1 MRRKKRTGILT
12 FLVFLIFVFSMVVWA
27 SDGIEEERMDTED
40 TETERVIQES
50 ESRESQIQEESECIA
65 SEAFT
70 ENDVET
76 ETGIEDSY
84 VYDGEVFSE
93 VNEYSARAVTKGK
106 IDYTY
111 WAIHQGAGFGN
122 ILEDGRDL
130 DHIGCIMLKVGNTW
144 KTAYCVH
151 HNADLKG
158 GHEYADT
165 ASYLTD
171 SNKKRLTGLAL
182 YYGFRFSGWNPD
194 KKTVPGDSD
203 KGKYTATQVMIWM
216 IERGWYTYDANTY
229 AFQLNTKAINA
240 AKKICDKSDQSP
252 AGSSYDYFK
261 TIYSKMQ
268 TFGTVPSFT
277 YRSENSAQVRN
288 MGYDFQT
295 NQYVLKLTDTNNV
308 LSMYDVSEVPN
319 GVTAQKTG
327 NTLNLYSSVPIT
339 SAGVIKLS
347 KKAFKAENA
356 VTVWSDQT
364 ISGYQQ
370 IGTYKEPET
379 ADLNTYLKITAQSVT
394 MTAEK
399 VWNDSD
405 NIYGKRPSE
414 LMVDLYRGQS
424 KGDKAVL
431 VKTIIL
437 NAENEW
443 QFTVSDL
450 PQKDS
455 AGGHIYYMFTE
466 REAAGYTAETA
477 ESAAGTRHW
486 KFTFT
491 NTLNIGHLQLLKKSS
506 DEALTGGNPCYTLL
520 NAEYGVYT
528 DRNCTNSVG
537 DLITDESGWSNTLT
551 SLAAGTYYVKER
563 KKPSGYR
570 TDETVHEVMINKG
583 ETTVI
588 TLTDEPITSW
598 GQFRI
603 EKSASDGAA
612 VSDTIPLTGAEFTI
626 DYYGEAGVTKE
637 NISDKV
643 PLKTWVVAVKKTFDG
658 QNTLYKAELEDTY
671 LIAEKSDELFRDRM
685 GRVVLPL
692 GTIAIRETKAAEGY
706 LLHGYV
712 DDADGRRLNNYPGES
727 VIINLADDGE
737 SASFWGE
744 DGLKY
749 SNPVLRVT
757 NELHKCSIQI
767 MKSSADAKP
776 LENVIFG
783 LYDERRQKI
792 MESQTSQDGRIIF
805 SGLLPGK
812 YWLKEEKTGNGQ
824 QLLKEPM
831 EIVLPMVLTEQ
842 DVEKL
847 KIDKSQLVYD
857 ENQQVFKMYDRIFEI
872 SNSGNLVLPM
882 TGGDGLGLS
891 DILFLAAALLLMI
904 GVCLF
909 VYRKGKTTAQ

>member
-27 SDGIEEERMDTED
+27 SDGIEGERMDTED
-40 TETERVIQES
+40 TETERVIRES
-50 ESRESQIQEESECIA
+50 EGRESQIQEESEGIA
-65 SEAFT
+65 GETFT

-130 DHIGCIMLKVGNTW
+130 DHVGCIMLKVGNTW

-252 AGSSYDYFK
+252 VGSSYDYFK

-268 TFGTVPSFT
+268 TFGTVPSFA

-347 KKAFKAENA
+347 KKSFKAENA

-379 ADLNTYLKITAQSVT
+379 TDMNTYLKITAQSVT

-431 VKTIIL
+431 VKTVIL

-466 REAAGYTAETA
+466 RETAGYTAETT
-477 ESAAGTRHW
+477 ESTAGTRHW

-491 NTLNIGHLQLLKKSS
+491 NTLNSGHLQLLKKSS

-537 DLITDESGWSNTLT
+537 DLITGESGWSNTLT

-570 TDETVHEVMINKG
+570 TDNAVHEVMINEG

-588 TLTDEPITSW
+588 TLTDEPIISW

-603 EKSASDGAA
+603 EKSALDGAS

-626 DYYGEAGVTKE
+626 DYYRETGVTKE

-658 QNTLYKAELEDTY
+658 QNTSYKAELEDTY

-685 GRVVLPL
+685 GKAVLPL

-706 LLHGYV
+706 LLQGYV

-737 SASFWGE
+737 SASFLGE

-749 SNPVLRVT
+749 SNPVFRVT

-767 MKSSADAKP
+767 MKSSADEKP

-783 LYDERRQKI
+783 LYDESRQKI
-792 MESQTSQDGRIIF
+792 LESQTSQDGRIIF
-805 SGLLPGK
+805 SELLPGK

-842 DVEKL
+842 DVDKL

-857 ENQQVFKMYDRIFEI
+857 ENQQVFKLYDRIFEI
-872 SNSGNLVLPM
+872 SNAGNLVLPM
-882 TGGDGLGLS
+882 TGGDGLVLF
-891 DILFLAAALLLMI
+891 DILLLAAALLLLI

-909 VYRKGKTTAQ
+909 VYRKGKTTAR

>member
-27 SDGIEEERMDTED
+27 SDGIEGERMDTED
-40 TETERVIQES
+40 TETERVIRES
-50 ESRESQIQEESECIA
+50 EGRESQIQEESEGIA
-65 SEAFT
+65 GETFT
-70 ENDVET
+70 ETDVET

-130 DHIGCIMLKVGNTW
+130 DHVGCIMLKVGNTW

-252 AGSSYDYFK
+252 VGSSYDYFK

-347 KKAFKAENA
+347 KKSFKAEKA

-379 ADLNTYLKITAQSVT
+379 VDLNTYLKITAQSVT

-431 VKTIIL
+431 VKTVIL

-466 REAAGYTAETA
+466 REAAGYTAETT
-477 ESAAGTRHW
+477 ESTAGTRHW

-491 NTLNIGHLQLLKKSS
+491 NTLNSGHLQLLKKSS

-537 DLITDESGWSNTLT
+537 NLITGESGWSNTLT

-570 TDETVHEVMINKG
+570 TDDAVHEVMINEG

-588 TLTDEPITSW
+588 TLTDEPIISW

-603 EKSASDGAA
+603 EKSALDGAS

-626 DYYGEAGVTKE
+626 DYYRETGVTKE

-658 QNTLYKAELEDTY
+658 QNTSYKAELEDTY

-685 GRVVLPL
+685 GKAVLPL

-706 LLHGYV
+706 LLQGYV

-737 SASFWGE
+737 SASFLGE

-749 SNPVLRVT
+749 SNPVFRVT

-767 MKSSADAKP
+767 MKSSADGKP

-783 LYDERRQKI
+783 LYDESRQKI
-792 MESQTSQDGRIIF
+792 LESQTSQDGRIIF

-857 ENQQVFKMYDRIFEI
+857 ENQQVFKLYDRIFEI
-872 SNSGNLVLPM
+872 SNAGNLVLPM
-882 TGGDGLGLS
+882 TGGDGLVLF
-891 DILFLAAALLLMI
+891 DILLLAAALLLI

-909 VYRKGKTTAQ
+909 VYRKGKTTAR

>member
-27 SDGIEEERMDTED
+27 SDGIEGERMDTED
-40 TETERVIQES
+40 TETERVVQES
-50 ESRESQIQEESECIA
+50 ESRESQIQEESESIA
-65 SEAFT
+65 GEAFM

-130 DHIGCIMLKVGNTW
+130 DHVGCIMLKVGNTW

-414 LMVDLYRGQS
+414 LVVDLYRGQS
-424 KGDKAVL
+424 KGDKAAL
-431 VKTIIL
+431 VKTVIL
-437 NAENEW
+437 NAENAW

-466 REAAGYTAETA
+466 RETAGYTAETA

-603 EKSASDGAA
+603 EKSASDGAS
-612 VSDTIPLTGAEFTI
+612 VSDIIPLTGAEFTI
-626 DYYGEAGVTKE
+626 DYYGETGVTKE

-685 GRVVLPL
+685 GKVVLPL

-706 LLHGYV
+706 LLQGYV

-909 VYRKGKTTAQ
+909 VYRKGKKIAR

>member
-27 SDGIEEERMDTED
+27 SDGIEGERMDTED

-50 ESRESQIQEESECIA
+50 ESRESQVQEEAESIA
-65 SEAFT
+65 GEAFM
-70 ENDVET
+70 ESDVET

-130 DHIGCIMLKVGNTW
+130 DHVGCIMLKVGNTW

-414 LMVDLYRGQS
+414 LVVDLYRGQS
-424 KGDKAVL
+424 KGDKAAL
-431 VKTIIL
+431 VKTVIL

-466 REAAGYTAETA
+466 REAAGYTAETT
-477 ESAAGTRHW
+477 ESTAGTRHW

-491 NTLNIGHLQLLKKSS
+491 NTLNSGHLQLLKKSS

-537 DLITDESGWSNTLT
+537 DLITGESGWSNTLT

-563 KKPSGYR
+563 KKPFGYR
-570 TDETVHEVMINKG
+570 IDDAVHEVMINEG

-612 VSDTIPLTGAEFTI
+612 VSDIIPLTGAEFTI
-626 DYYGEAGVTKE
+626 DYYGETGVTKE

-685 GRVVLPL
+685 GKVVLPL

>member
-27 SDGIEEERMDTED
+27 SDGIEGERMDTED
-40 TETERVIQES
+40 TETERVVQES
-50 ESRESQIQEESECIA
+50 ESRESQIQEESESIA
-65 SEAFT
+65 GEAFM

-130 DHIGCIMLKVGNTW
+130 DHVGCIMLKVGNTW

-414 LMVDLYRGQS
+414 LVVDLYRGQS
-424 KGDKAVL
+424 KGDKAAL
-431 VKTIIL
+431 VKTVIL
-437 NAENEW
+437 NAENAW

-466 REAAGYTAETA
+466 RETAGYTAETA
-477 ESAAGTRHW
+477 ESAAGTR
-486 KFTFT
+486 
-491 NTLNIGHLQLLKKSS
+491 S
-506 DEALTGGNPCYTLL
+506 
-520 NAEYGVYT
+520 
-528 DRNCTNSVG
+528 RSVSRG
-537 DLITDESGWSNTLT
+537 
-551 SLAAGTYYVKER
+551 
-563 KKPSGYR
+563 
-570 TDETVHEVMINKG
+570 
-583 ETTVI
+583 
-588 TLTDEPITSW
+588 
-598 GQFRI
+598 
-603 EKSASDGAA
+603 SA
-612 VSDTIPLTGAEFTI
+612 
-626 DYYGEAGVTKE
+626 
-637 NISDKV
+637 
-643 PLKTWVVAVKKTFDG
+643 
-658 QNTLYKAELEDTY
+658 
-671 LIAEKSDELFRDRM
+671 
-685 GRVVLPL
+685 
-692 GTIAIRETKAAEGY
+692 
-706 LLHGYV
+706 
-712 DDADGRRLNNYPGES
+712 
-727 VIINLADDGE
+727 
-737 SASFWGE
+737 
-744 DGLKY
+744 
-749 SNPVLRVT
+749 
-757 NELHKCSIQI
+757 
-767 MKSSADAKP
+767 
-776 LENVIFG
+776 
-783 LYDERRQKI
+783 
-792 MESQTSQDGRIIF
+792 
-805 SGLLPGK
+805 
-812 YWLKEEKTGNGQ
+812 
-824 QLLKEPM
+824 
-831 EIVLPMVLTEQ
+831 
-842 DVEKL
+842 
-847 KIDKSQLVYD
+847 
-857 ENQQVFKMYDRIFEI
+857 
-872 SNSGNLVLPM
+872 
-882 TGGDGLGLS
+882 
-891 DILFLAAALLLMI
+891 
-904 GVCLF
+904 
-909 VYRKGKTTAQ
+909 

>member
-27 SDGIEEERMDTED
+27 SDGIEGERMDTED
-40 TETERVIQES
+40 TETERVVQES
-50 ESRESQIQEESECIA
+50 ESRESQIQEESESIA
-65 SEAFT
+65 GEAFM

-130 DHIGCIMLKVGNTW
+130 DHVGCIMLKVGNTW

-277 YRSENSAQVRN
+277 YRSENSALVRN

-414 LMVDLYRGQS
+414 LVVDLYRGQS
-424 KGDKAVL
+424 KGDKAAL
-431 VKTIIL
+431 VKTVIL
-437 NAENEW
+437 NAENAW

-466 REAAGYTAETA
+466 RETAGYTAETA

-603 EKSASDGAA
+603 EKSASDGAS
-612 VSDTIPLTGAEFTI
+612 VSDIIPLTGAEFTI
-626 DYYGEAGVTKE
+626 DYYRETGVTKE

>member
-27 SDGIEEERMDTED
+27 SDGIEGERMDTED

-50 ESRESQIQEESECIA
+50 ESRESQIQEESESIA
-65 SEAFT
+65 GEAFM

-130 DHIGCIMLKVGNTW
+130 DHVGCIMLKVGNTW

-414 LMVDLYRGQS
+414 LVVDLYRGQS
-424 KGDKAVL
+424 KGDKAAL
-431 VKTIIL
+431 VKTVIL
-437 NAENEW
+437 NAENAW

-466 REAAGYTAETA
+466 RETAGYTAETA

-603 EKSASDGAA
+603 EKSASDGAS
-612 VSDTIPLTGAEFTI
+612 VSDIIPLTGAEFTI
-626 DYYGEAGVTKE
+626 DYYGETGVTKE

-685 GRVVLPL
+685 GKVVLPL

-706 LLHGYV
+706 LLQGYV

-909 VYRKGKTTAQ
+909 VYRKGKKIAR

>member
-27 SDGIEEERMDTED
+27 SDGIEGERMDTED

-50 ESRESQIQEESECIA
+50 ESRESQIQEESEGIA
-65 SEAFT
+65 GEAFT

-84 VYDGEVFSE
+84 VYDGEIFSE

-130 DHIGCIMLKVGNTW
+130 DHVGCIMLKVGNTW

-252 AGSSYDYFK
+252 VGSSYDYFK

-347 KKAFKAENA
+347 KKSFKAETA

-370 IGTYKEPET
+370 IGTYKEPKT
-379 ADLNTYLKITAQSVT
+379 TDFNTYLKITAQSVT

-424 KGDKAVL
+424 KGDKAAL
-431 VKTIIL
+431 VKTVIL

-466 REAAGYTAETA
+466 REAAGYTTETT
-477 ESAAGTRHW
+477 ESTAGTRHW

-491 NTLNIGHLQLLKKSS
+491 NTLNSGHLQLLKKSS

-537 DLITDESGWSNTLT
+537 DLITGESGWSNTLT
-551 SLAAGTYYVKER
+551 SLATGTYYVKER

-570 TDETVHEVMINKG
+570 TDDAVHEVMINEG

-603 EKSASDGAA
+603 EKSASDGAS

-626 DYYGEAGVTKE
+626 DYYGETGVTKE

-685 GRVVLPL
+685 GKAVLPL

-706 LLHGYV
+706 LLQGYV

-737 SASFWGE
+737 SASFLGE

-749 SNPVLRVT
+749 SNPVFRVT

-767 MKSSADAKP
+767 MKSTADEKP

-783 LYDERRQKI
+783 LYDESRQKTL
-792 MESQTSQDGRIIF
+792 ESQTNQDGRIIF

-812 YWLKEEKTGNGQ
+812 YWLKEEKTGNGN

-842 DVEKL
+842 EVEKL

-857 ENQQVFKMYDRIFEI
+857 ENQQVFKLYDRIFEI
-872 SNSGNLVLPM
+872 SNAGNLVLPM
-882 TGGDGLGLS
+882 TGGDGLVLP
-891 DILFLAAALLLMI
+891 DILFLAAALLLII
-904 GVCLF
+904 GVCSF
-909 VYRKGKTTAQ
+909 VYRKGKITAR

>member
-27 SDGIEEERMDTED
+27 SDGIEGERMDTED
-40 TETERVIQES
+40 TETERVIRES
-50 ESRESQIQEESECIA
+50 EDRESQIQEESEGIA
-65 SEAFT
+65 GETFT

-130 DHIGCIMLKVGNTW
+130 DHVGCIMLKVGNTW

-252 AGSSYDYFK
+252 VGSSYDYFK

-268 TFGTVPSFT
+268 TFGTVPSFA

-347 KKAFKAENA
+347 KKSFKAENA

-431 VKTIIL
+431 VKTVIL

-466 REAAGYTAETA
+466 RETAGYTAETT
-477 ESAAGTRHW
+477 ESTAGTRHW

-491 NTLNIGHLQLLKKSS
+491 NTLNSGHLQLLKKSS

-537 DLITDESGWSNTLT
+537 DLITGESGWSNTLT

-570 TDETVHEVMINKG
+570 TDDAVHEVMINEG

-588 TLTDEPITSW
+588 TLTDEPIISW

-603 EKSASDGAA
+603 EKSALDGAS

-626 DYYGEAGVTKE
+626 DYYRETGVTKE

-658 QNTLYKAELEDTY
+658 QNTSYKAELEDTY

-685 GRVVLPL
+685 GKAVLPL

-706 LLHGYV
+706 LLQGYV

-737 SASFWGE
+737 SASFLGE

-749 SNPVLRVT
+749 SNPVFRVT

-767 MKSSADAKP
+767 MKSSADGKP

-783 LYDERRQKI
+783 LYDESRQKI
-792 MESQTSQDGRIIF
+792 LESQTSQDGRIIF

-857 ENQQVFKMYDRIFEI
+857 ENQQVFKLYDRIFEI
-872 SNSGNLVLPM
+872 SNAGNLVLPM
-882 TGGDGLGLS
+882 TGGDGLVLP
-891 DILFLAAALLLMI
+891 DILFLAAALLLI

-909 VYRKGKTTAQ
+909 VYRKGKTTAR

>member
-27 SDGIEEERMDTED
+27 SDGIEGERMDTED
-40 TETERVIQES
+40 TETERVIRES
-50 ESRESQIQEESECIA
+50 EDRESQIQEESEGIA
-65 SEAFT
+65 GETFT
-70 ENDVET
+70 ETDVET

-93 VNEYSARAVTKGK
+93 VNEYRARAVTKGK
-106 IDYTY
+106 IGYTY
-111 WAIHQGAGFGN
+111 WAIHQGAGVGN

-130 DHIGCIMLKVGNTW
+130 DHVGCIMLKVGNTW

-252 AGSSYDYFK
+252 VGSSYDYFK

-347 KKAFKAENA
+347 KKSFKAENA

-379 ADLNTYLKITAQSVT
+379 TDMNTYLKITAQSVT

-431 VKTIIL
+431 VKTVIL

-466 REAAGYTAETA
+466 RETAGYTAETT
-477 ESAAGTRHW
+477 ESTAGTRHW

-491 NTLNIGHLQLLKKSS
+491 NTLNSGHLQLLKKSS

-537 DLITDESGWSNTLT
+537 DLITGESGWSNTLT

-570 TDETVHEVMINKG
+570 TDDDVHEVMINEG

-588 TLTDEPITSW
+588 TLTDEPIISW

-603 EKSASDGAA
+603 EKSALDGAS

-626 DYYGEAGVTKE
+626 DYYRETGVTKE

-658 QNTLYKAELEDTY
+658 QNTSYKAELEDTY

-685 GRVVLPL
+685 GKAVLPL

-706 LLHGYV
+706 LLQGYV

-737 SASFWGE
+737 SASFLGE

-749 SNPVLRVT
+749 SNPVFRVT

-767 MKSSADAKP
+767 MKSSADGKP

-783 LYDERRQKI
+783 LYDESRQKI
-792 MESQTSQDGRIIF
+792 LESQTSQDGRIIF
-805 SGLLPGK
+805 SELLPGK

-857 ENQQVFKMYDRIFEI
+857 ENQQVFKLYDRIFEI
-872 SNSGNLVLPM
+872 SNAGNLVLPM
-882 TGGDGLGLS
+882 TGGDGLVLP
-891 DILFLAAALLLMI
+891 DILFLAAALLLLI

-909 VYRKGKTTAQ
+909 VYRKGKTTAR

>member
-27 SDGIEEERMDTED
+27 SDGIEGERMDTED
-40 TETERVIQES
+40 TETERVIRES
-50 ESRESQIQEESECIA
+50 EGRESQIQEESEGIA
-65 SEAFT
+65 GETFT

-130 DHIGCIMLKVGNTW
+130 DHVGCIMLKVGNTW

-252 AGSSYDYFK
+252 VGSSYDYFK

-268 TFGTVPSFT
+268 TFGTVPSFA

-347 KKAFKAENA
+347 KKSFKAENA

-379 ADLNTYLKITAQSVT
+379 TDMNTYLKITAQSVT

-431 VKTIIL
+431 VKTVIL

-466 REAAGYTAETA
+466 RETAGYTAETT
-477 ESAAGTRHW
+477 ESTAGTRHW

-491 NTLNIGHLQLLKKSS
+491 NTLNSGHLQLLKKSS

-537 DLITDESGWSNTLT
+537 NLITGESGWSNTLT

-570 TDETVHEVMINKG
+570 TDDAVHEVMINEG

-588 TLTDEPITSW
+588 TLTDEPIISW

-603 EKSASDGAA
+603 EKSALDGAS

-626 DYYGEAGVTKE
+626 DYYRETGVTKE

-658 QNTLYKAELEDTY
+658 QNTSYKAELEDTY

-685 GRVVLPL
+685 GKAVLPL

-706 LLHGYV
+706 LLQGYV

-727 VIINLADDGE
+727 VIINLADGGE
-737 SASFWGE
+737 SASFLGE

-749 SNPVLRVT
+749 SNPVFRVT

-767 MKSSADAKP
+767 MKSSADGKP

-783 LYDERRQKI
+783 LYDESRQKI
-792 MESQTSQDGRIIF
+792 LESQTSQDGRIIF

-857 ENQQVFKMYDRIFEI
+857 ENQQVFKLYDRIFEI
-872 SNSGNLVLPM
+872 SNAGNLVLPM
-882 TGGDGLGLS
+882 TGGDGLVLP
-891 DILFLAAALLLMI
+891 DILFLAAALLLI

-909 VYRKGKTTAQ
+909 VYRKGKTTAR

>member
-1 MRRKKRTGILT
+1 MRRKKRTGLLT

-27 SDGIEEERMDTED
+27 SDGIEGERMDTED
-40 TETERVIQES
+40 TETERVIRES
-50 ESRESQIQEESECIA
+50 EDRESQIQEESEGIA
-65 SEAFT
+65 GETFT

-130 DHIGCIMLKVGNTW
+130 DHVGCIMLKVGNTW

-252 AGSSYDYFK
+252 VGSSYDYFK

-347 KKAFKAENA
+347 KKSFKAEKA
-356 VTVWSDQT
+356 VTVWSDQI

-431 VKTIIL
+431 VKTVIL

-466 REAAGYTAETA
+466 REAAGYTAETT
-477 ESAAGTRHW
+477 ESTAGTRHW

-491 NTLNIGHLQLLKKSS
+491 NTLNSGHLQLLKKSS

-537 DLITDESGWSNTLT
+537 DLITGESGWSNTLT

-570 TDETVHEVMINKG
+570 TDDAVHEVMINEG

-588 TLTDEPITSW
+588 TLTDEPIISW

-603 EKSASDGAA
+603 EKSALDGAS

-626 DYYGEAGVTKE
+626 DYYRETGVTKE

-658 QNTLYKAELEDTY
+658 QNTSYKAELEDTY

-685 GRVVLPL
+685 GKAVLPL

-706 LLHGYV
+706 LLQGYV
-712 DDADGRRLNNYPGES
+712 DDVDGRRLNNYPGES

-737 SASFWGE
+737 RASFLGE

-749 SNPVLRVT
+749 SNPVFRVT

-767 MKSSADAKP
+767 MKSSADGKP

-783 LYDERRQKI
+783 LYDESRQKI
-792 MESQTSQDGRIIF
+792 LESQTSQDGRIIF
-805 SGLLPGK
+805 SELLPGK

-857 ENQQVFKMYDRIFEI
+857 ENQQVFKLYDRIFEI
-872 SNSGNLVLPM
+872 SNAGNLVLPM
-882 TGGDGLGLS
+882 TGGDGLVLF
-891 DILFLAAALLLMI
+891 DILLLAAALLLI

-909 VYRKGKTTAQ
+909 VYRKGKTTAR

>member
-27 SDGIEEERMDTED
+27 SDGIEGERMDTED
-40 TETERVIQES
+40 TETERVIRES
-50 ESRESQIQEESECIA
+50 EDRESQIQEESEGIA
-65 SEAFT
+65 GETFT

-130 DHIGCIMLKVGNTW
+130 DHVGCIMLKVGNTW

-151 HNADLKG
+151 HNTDLKG

-252 AGSSYDYFK
+252 VGSSYDYFK

-347 KKAFKAENA
+347 KKSFKAEKA

-364 ISGYQQ
+364 ISGCQQ

-431 VKTIIL
+431 VKTVIL

-466 REAAGYTAETA
+466 REAAGYTAETT
-477 ESAAGTRHW
+477 ESTAGMRHW

-537 DLITDESGWSNTLT
+537 DLITGESGWSNTLT

-570 TDETVHEVMINKG
+570 TDDAVHEVMINEG

-588 TLTDEPITSW
+588 TLTDEPIISW

-603 EKSASDGAA
+603 EKSALDGAS

-626 DYYGEAGVTKE
+626 DYYRETGVTKE

-658 QNTLYKAELEDTY
+658 KNTSYKAELEDTY

-685 GRVVLPL
+685 GKAVLPL

-706 LLHGYV
+706 LLQGYV

-737 SASFWGE
+737 SASFLGE

-749 SNPVLRVT
+749 SNPVFRVT

-767 MKSSADAKP
+767 MKSSADGKP

-783 LYDERRQKI
+783 LYDESRQKI
-792 MESQTSQDGRIIF
+792 LESQTSQDGRIIF
-805 SGLLPGK
+805 SELLPGK

-857 ENQQVFKMYDRIFEI
+857 ENQQVFKLYDRIFEI
-872 SNSGNLVLPM
+872 SNAGNLVLPM
-882 TGGDGLGLS
+882 TGGDGLVLP
-891 DILFLAAALLLMI
+891 DILLLAAALLLLI

-909 VYRKGKTTAQ
+909 VYRKGKTTAR

>member
-12 FLVFLIFVFSMVVWA
+12 FLVFLIFVFSMAVWA
-27 SDGIEEERMDTED
+27 SDGIEGERMDTED

-50 ESRESQIQEESECIA
+50 ESRESQVQEEAESIA
-65 SEAFT
+65 GEAFM
-70 ENDVET
+70 ESDVET

-130 DHIGCIMLKVGNTW
+130 DHVGCIMLKVGNTW

-414 LMVDLYRGQS
+414 LVVDLYRGQS
-424 KGDKAVL
+424 KGDKAAL
-431 VKTIIL
+431 VKTVIL
-437 NAENEW
+437 NAENAW

-466 REAAGYTAETA
+466 RETAGYTAETA

-588 TLTDEPITSW
+588 TLTDEPITSG

-603 EKSASDGAA
+603 EKSASDGASI
-612 VSDTIPLTGAEFTI
+612 SDIIPLTGAEFTI
-626 DYYGEAGVTKE
+626 DYYGETGVTKE

-767 MKSSADAKP
+767 MKSSAEAKP

-824 QLLKEPM
+824 QLLKESM

>member
-27 SDGIEEERMDTED
+27 SDGIEGERMDTED
-40 TETERVIQES
+40 TETERVIRES
-50 ESRESQIQEESECIA
+50 EDRESQIQEESEGIA
-65 SEAFT
+65 GETFT

-130 DHIGCIMLKVGNTW
+130 DHVGCIMLKVGNTW

-165 ASYLTD
+165 TSYLTD

-252 AGSSYDYFK
+252 VGSSYDYFK

-347 KKAFKAENA
+347 KKSFKAEKA

-431 VKTIIL
+431 VKTVIL

-466 REAAGYTAETA
+466 REAAGYTAETT
-477 ESAAGTRHW
+477 ESTAGTRHW

-491 NTLNIGHLQLLKKSS
+491 NTLNSGHLQLLKKSS

-537 DLITDESGWSNTLT
+537 NLITGESGWSNTLT

-570 TDETVHEVMINKG
+570 TDDAVHEVMINEG

-588 TLTDEPITSW
+588 TLTDEPIISW

-603 EKSASDGAA
+603 EKSALDGAS

-626 DYYGEAGVTKE
+626 DYYRETGVTKE

-658 QNTLYKAELEDTY
+658 QNTSYKAELEDTY

-685 GRVVLPL
+685 GKAVLPL

-706 LLHGYV
+706 LLQGYV

-727 VIINLADDGE
+727 VIINLADGGE
-737 SASFWGE
+737 SASFLGE

-749 SNPVLRVT
+749 SNPVFRVT

-767 MKSSADAKP
+767 MKSSADGKP

-783 LYDERRQKI
+783 LYDESRQKI
-792 MESQTSQDGRIIF
+792 LESQTSQDGRIIF

-857 ENQQVFKMYDRIFEI
+857 ENQQVFKLYDRIFEI
-872 SNSGNLVLPM
+872 SNAGNLVLPM
-882 TGGDGLGLS
+882 TGGDGLVLP
-891 DILFLAAALLLMI
+891 DILFLAAALLLI

-909 VYRKGKTTAQ
+909 VYRKGKTTAR

>member
-12 FLVFLIFVFSMVVWA
+12 FLVFLIFVFSMAVWA
-27 SDGIEEERMDTED
+27 SDGIEGERMDTED

-50 ESRESQIQEESECIA
+50 ESRESQVQEEAESIA
-65 SEAFT
+65 GEAFM
-70 ENDVET
+70 ESDVET

-130 DHIGCIMLKVGNTW
+130 DHVGCIMLKVGNTW

-414 LMVDLYRGQS
+414 LVVDLYRGQS
-424 KGDKAVL
+424 KGDKAAL
-431 VKTIIL
+431 VKTVIL
-437 NAENEW
+437 NAENAW

-466 REAAGYTAETA
+466 RETAGYTAETA

-506 DEALTGGNPCYTLL
+506 DEALTDGNPCYTLL

-603 EKSASDGAA
+603 EKSASDGAS
-612 VSDTIPLTGAEFTI
+612 VSDIIPLTGAEFTI
-626 DYYGEAGVTKE
+626 DYYGETGVTKE

>member
-27 SDGIEEERMDTED
+27 SDGIEGERMDTED
-40 TETERVIQES
+40 TETERVIRES
-50 ESRESQIQEESECIA
+50 EDRESQIQEESEGIA
-65 SEAFT
+65 GETFT

-130 DHIGCIMLKVGNTW
+130 DHVGCIMLKVGNTW

-165 ASYLTD
+165 TSYLTD

-252 AGSSYDYFK
+252 VGSSYDYFK

-347 KKAFKAENA
+347 KKSFKAEKA

-431 VKTIIL
+431 VKTVIL

-466 REAAGYTAETA
+466 REAAGYTAETT
-477 ESAAGTRHW
+477 ESTAGTRHW

-491 NTLNIGHLQLLKKSS
+491 NTLNSGHLQLLKKSS

-537 DLITDESGWSNTLT
+537 NLITGESGWSNTLT

-570 TDETVHEVMINKG
+570 TDDAVHEVMINEG

-588 TLTDEPITSW
+588 TLTDEPIISW

-603 EKSASDGAA
+603 EKSALDGAS

-626 DYYGEAGVTKE
+626 DYYRETGVTKE

-643 PLKTWVVAVKKTFDG
+643 ALKTWVVAVKKTFDG
-658 QNTLYKAELEDTY
+658 QNTSYKAELEDTY

-685 GRVVLPL
+685 GKAVLPL

-706 LLHGYV
+706 LLQGYV

-727 VIINLADDGE
+727 VIINLADGGE
-737 SASFWGE
+737 SASFLGE

-749 SNPVLRVT
+749 SNPVFRVT

-767 MKSSADAKP
+767 MKSSADGKP

-783 LYDERRQKI
+783 LYDESRQKI
-792 MESQTSQDGRIIF
+792 LESQTSQDGRIIF

-857 ENQQVFKMYDRIFEI
+857 ENQQVFKLYDRIFEI
-872 SNSGNLVLPM
+872 SNAGNLVLPM
-882 TGGDGLGLS
+882 TGGDGLVLP
-891 DILFLAAALLLMI
+891 DILFLAAALLLI

-909 VYRKGKTTAQ
+909 VYRKGKTTAR

>member
-27 SDGIEEERMDTED
+27 SDGIEGERMDTED
-40 TETERVIQES
+40 TETESVIRES
-50 ESRESQIQEESECIA
+50 EGRESQIQEESEGIA
-65 SEAFT
+65 GETFT

-130 DHIGCIMLKVGNTW
+130 DHVGCIMLKVGNTW

-252 AGSSYDYFK
+252 VGSSYDYFK

-347 KKAFKAENA
+347 KKSFKAENA

-379 ADLNTYLKITAQSVT
+379 TDMNTYLKITAQSVT

-431 VKTIIL
+431 VKTVIL

-466 REAAGYTAETA
+466 RETAGYTAETT
-477 ESAAGTRHW
+477 ESTAGTRHW

-491 NTLNIGHLQLLKKSS
+491 NTLNSGHLQLLKKSS

-537 DLITDESGWSNTLT
+537 DLITGESGWSNTLT

-570 TDETVHEVMINKG
+570 TDDAVHEVMINEG

-588 TLTDEPITSW
+588 TLTDEPIISR

-603 EKSASDGAA
+603 EKSALDGAS

-626 DYYGEAGVTKE
+626 DYYRETGVTKE

-658 QNTLYKAELEDTY
+658 QNTSYKAELEDTY

-685 GRVVLPL
+685 GKAVLPL

-706 LLHGYV
+706 LLQGYV

-737 SASFWGE
+737 SASFLGE

-749 SNPVLRVT
+749 SNPVFRVT

-767 MKSSADAKP
+767 MKSSADGKP

-783 LYDERRQKI
+783 LYDESRQKI
-792 MESQTSQDGRIIF
+792 LESQTSQDGRIIF
-805 SGLLPGK
+805 SELLPGK

-857 ENQQVFKMYDRIFEI
+857 ENQQVFKLYDRIFEI
-872 SNSGNLVLPM
+872 SNAGNLVLPM
-882 TGGDGLGLS
+882 TGGDGLVLP
-891 DILFLAAALLLMI
+891 DILFLAAALLLI

-909 VYRKGKTTAQ
+909 VYRKGKTTAR

>member
-27 SDGIEEERMDTED
+27 SDGIEGERMDTED
-40 TETERVIQES
+40 TETERVIRES
-50 ESRESQIQEESECIA
+50 EDRESQIQEESEGIA
-65 SEAFT
+65 GETFT
-70 ENDVET
+70 ENDVETET

-130 DHIGCIMLKVGNTW
+130 DHVGCIMLKVGNTW

-252 AGSSYDYFK
+252 VGSSYDYFK

-277 YRSENSAQVRN
+277 YRSENSAHVRN

-347 KKAFKAENA
+347 KKSFKAEKA

-370 IGTYKEPET
+370 IGTYKELET

-431 VKTIIL
+431 VKTVIL

-455 AGGHIYYMFTE
+455 AVGHIYYMFTE
-466 REAAGYTAETA
+466 REAAGYTAETT
-477 ESAAGTRHW
+477 ESTAGTRHW

-491 NTLNIGHLQLLKKSS
+491 NTLNSGHLQLLKKSS

-537 DLITDESGWSNTLT
+537 DLITGESGWSNTLT

-570 TDETVHEVMINKG
+570 TDDAVHEVMINEG

-588 TLTDEPITSW
+588 TLTDEPIISW

-603 EKSASDGAA
+603 EKSALDGAS

-626 DYYGEAGVTKE
+626 DYYRETGVTKE

-643 PLKTWVVAVKKTFDG
+643 PLKTWVVAVKKHLMVR
-658 QNTLYKAELEDTY
+658 TL
-671 LIAEKSDELFRDRM
+671 R
-685 GRVVLPL
+685 
-692 GTIAIRETKAAEGY
+692 IR
-706 LLHGYV
+706 
-712 DDADGRRLNNYPGES
+712 RN
-727 VIINLADDGE
+727 
-737 SASFWGE
+737 
-744 DGLKY
+744 
-749 SNPVLRVT
+749 
-757 NELHKCSIQI
+757 
-767 MKSSADAKP
+767 
-776 LENVIFG
+776 
-783 LYDERRQKI
+783 
-792 MESQTSQDGRIIF
+792 
-805 SGLLPGK
+805 
-812 YWLKEEKTGNGQ
+812 
-824 QLLKEPM
+824 
-831 EIVLPMVLTEQ
+831 
-842 DVEKL
+842 
-847 KIDKSQLVYD
+847 
-857 ENQQVFKMYDRIFEI
+857 
-872 SNSGNLVLPM
+872 
-882 TGGDGLGLS
+882 
-891 DILFLAAALLLMI
+891 
-904 GVCLF
+904 
-909 VYRKGKTTAQ
+909 

>member
-27 SDGIEEERMDTED
+27 SDGIEGEWMDTED
-40 TETERVIQES
+40 TETERVIRES
-50 ESRESQIQEESECIA
+50 EGRESQIQEESEGIA
-65 SEAFT
+65 GETFT

-130 DHIGCIMLKVGNTW
+130 DHVGCIMLKVGNTW

-252 AGSSYDYFK
+252 VGSSYDYFK

-347 KKAFKAENA
+347 KKSFKAEKA
-356 VTVWSDQT
+356 VTVWSDQI

-431 VKTIIL
+431 VKTVIL

-466 REAAGYTAETA
+466 REAAGYTAETT
-477 ESAAGTRHW
+477 ESTAGTRHW

-491 NTLNIGHLQLLKKSS
+491 NTLNSGHLQLLKKSS

-537 DLITDESGWSNTLT
+537 NLITGESGWSNTLT

-570 TDETVHEVMINKG
+570 TDDAVHEVMINEG

-588 TLTDEPITSW
+588 TLTDEPIISW

-603 EKSASDGAA
+603 EKSALDGAS

-626 DYYGEAGVTKE
+626 DYYRETGVTKE

-658 QNTLYKAELEDTY
+658 QNTSYKAELEDTY

-685 GRVVLPL
+685 GKAVLPL

-706 LLHGYV
+706 LLQGYV

-727 VIINLADDGE
+727 VIINLADGGE
-737 SASFWGE
+737 SASFLGE

-749 SNPVLRVT
+749 SNPVFRVT

-767 MKSSADAKP
+767 MKSSADGKP

-783 LYDERRQKI
+783 LYDESRQKI
-792 MESQTSQDGRIIF
+792 LESQTSQDGRIIF

-857 ENQQVFKMYDRIFEI
+857 ENQQVFKLYDRIFEI
-872 SNSGNLVLPM
+872 SNAGNLVLPM
-882 TGGDGLGLS
+882 TGGDGLVLP
-891 DILFLAAALLLMI
+891 DILFLAAALLLI

-909 VYRKGKTTAQ
+909 VYRKGKTTAR

>member
-27 SDGIEEERMDTED
+27 SDGIEGERMDTED
-40 TETERVIQES
+40 TETERVIRES
-50 ESRESQIQEESECIA
+50 EDRESQIQEESEGIA
-65 SEAFT
+65 GETFT
-70 ENDVET
+70 ENDVETET

-130 DHIGCIMLKVGNTW
+130 DHVGCIMLKVGNTW

-165 ASYLTD
+165 TSYLTD

-252 AGSSYDYFK
+252 VGSSYDYFK

-347 KKAFKAENA
+347 KKSFKAEKA

-431 VKTIIL
+431 VKTVIL

-466 REAAGYTAETA
+466 REAAGYTAETT
-477 ESAAGTRHW
+477 ESTAGTRHW

-491 NTLNIGHLQLLKKSS
+491 NTLNSGHLQLLKKSS

-528 DRNCTNSVG
+528 DRNCTSSVG
-537 DLITDESGWSNTLT
+537 DLITGESGWSNTLT

-570 TDETVHEVMINKG
+570 TDDAVHEVMINEG

-588 TLTDEPITSW
+588 TLTDEPIISW

-603 EKSASDGAA
+603 EKSALDGAS

-626 DYYGEAGVTKE
+626 DYYRETGVTKE

-658 QNTLYKAELEDTY
+658 QNTSYKAELEDTY

-685 GRVVLPL
+685 GKAVLPL

-706 LLHGYV
+706 LLQGYV

-727 VIINLADDGE
+727 VIINLADEGE
-737 SASFWGE
+737 SASFFGE

-749 SNPVLRVT
+749 SNPVFRVT

-767 MKSSADAKP
+767 MKSSADEKP
-776 LENVIFG
+776 LENVRFG
-783 LYDERRQKI
+783 LYDEGDRKSWKVRRVK
-792 MESQTSQDGRIIF
+792 
-805 SGLLPGK
+805 
-812 YWLKEEKTGNGQ
+812 
-824 QLLKEPM
+824 
-831 EIVLPMVLTEQ
+831 MV
-842 DVEKL
+842 
-847 KIDKSQLVYD
+847 
-857 ENQQVFKMYDRIFEI
+857 
-872 SNSGNLVLPM
+872 G
-882 TGGDGLGLS
+882 
-891 DILFLAAALLLMI
+891 
-904 GVCLF
+904 
-909 VYRKGKTTAQ
+909 

>member
-27 SDGIEEERMDTED
+27 SDGIEGERMDTED
-40 TETERVIQES
+40 TETERVIRES
-50 ESRESQIQEESECIA
+50 EDRESQIQEESEGIA
-65 SEAFT
+65 GETFT

-130 DHIGCIMLKVGNTW
+130 DHVGCIMLKVGNTW

-203 KGKYTATQVMIWM
+203 KGKYTATQVMIWV
-216 IERGWYTYDANTY
+216 IERGWYTYDASTY

-252 AGSSYDYFK
+252 VGSSYDYFK

-347 KKAFKAENA
+347 KKSFKAEKA

-431 VKTIIL
+431 VKTVIL
-437 NAENEW
+437 NTENEW

-466 REAAGYTAETA
+466 REAAGYTAETT
-477 ESAAGTRHW
+477 ESTAGTRHW

-491 NTLNIGHLQLLKKSS
+491 NTLNSGHLQLLKKSS

-537 DLITDESGWSNTLT
+537 NLITGESGWSNTLT

-570 TDETVHEVMINKG
+570 TDDAVHEVMINEG

-588 TLTDEPITSW
+588 TLTDEPIISW

-603 EKSASDGAA
+603 EKSALDGAS

-626 DYYGEAGVTKE
+626 DYYRETGVTKE

-658 QNTLYKAELEDTY
+658 QNTSYKAELEDTY

-685 GRVVLPL
+685 GKAVLPL

-706 LLHGYV
+706 LLQGYV

-727 VIINLADDGE
+727 VIINLADGGE
-737 SASFWGE
+737 SASFLGE

-749 SNPVLRVT
+749 SNPVFRVT

-767 MKSSADAKP
+767 MKSSADGKP

-783 LYDERRQKI
+783 LYDESRQKI
-792 MESQTSQDGRIIF
+792 LESQTSQDGRIIF

-857 ENQQVFKMYDRIFEI
+857 ENQQVFKLYDRIFEI
-872 SNSGNLVLPM
+872 SNAGNLVLPM
-882 TGGDGLGLS
+882 TGGDGLVLP
-891 DILFLAAALLLMI
+891 DILFLAAALLLI

-909 VYRKGKTTAQ
+909 VYRKGKTTAR

>member
-27 SDGIEEERMDTED
+27 SDGIEGERMDTED
-40 TETERVIQES
+40 TETERVIRES
-50 ESRESQIQEESECIA
+50 EDRESQIQEESEGIA
-65 SEAFT
+65 GETFT

-130 DHIGCIMLKVGNTW
+130 DHVGCIMLKVGNTW

-252 AGSSYDYFK
+252 VGSSYDYFK

-347 KKAFKAENA
+347 KKSFKAENA

-379 ADLNTYLKITAQSVT
+379 TDMNTYLKITAQSVT

-431 VKTIIL
+431 VKTVIL

-466 REAAGYTAETA
+466 RETAGYTAETT
-477 ESAAGTRHW
+477 ESTAGTRHW

-491 NTLNIGHLQLLKKSS
+491 NTLNSGHLQLLKKSS

-537 DLITDESGWSNTLT
+537 DLITGESGWSNTLT

-570 TDETVHEVMINKG
+570 TDDDVHEVMINEG

-588 TLTDEPITSW
+588 TLTDEPIISW

-603 EKSASDGAA
+603 EKSALDGAS

-626 DYYGEAGVTKE
+626 DYYRETGVTKE

-658 QNTLYKAELEDTY
+658 QNTSYKAELEDTY

-685 GRVVLPL
+685 GKAVLPL

-706 LLHGYV
+706 LLQGYV

-737 SASFWGE
+737 SASFLGE

-749 SNPVLRVT
+749 SNPVFRVT

-767 MKSSADAKP
+767 MKSSADGKP

-783 LYDERRQKI
+783 LYDESRQKI
-792 MESQTSQDGRIIF
+792 LESQTSQDGRIIF
-805 SGLLPGK
+805 SELLPGK

-857 ENQQVFKMYDRIFEI
+857 ENQQVFKLYDRIFEI
-872 SNSGNLVLPM
+872 SNAGNLVLPM
-882 TGGDGLGLS
+882 TGGDGLVLF
-891 DILFLAAALLLMI
+891 DILLLAAALLLLI

-909 VYRKGKTTAQ
+909 VYRKGKTTAR

>member
-27 SDGIEEERMDTED
+27 SDGIEGERMDTED

-50 ESRESQIQEESECIA
+50 ESRESQIQEESESIA
-65 SEAFT
+65 GEAFI

-130 DHIGCIMLKVGNTW
+130 DHVGCIMLKVGNTW

-431 VKTIIL
+431 VKTVIL

-466 REAAGYTAETA
+466 RETAGYTAETA

-603 EKSASDGAA
+603 EKSASDGAS
-612 VSDTIPLTGAEFTI
+612 VSDIIPLTGAEFTI
-626 DYYGEAGVTKE
+626 DYYGETGVTKE

-706 LLHGYV
+706 LLQGYV

-776 LENVIFG
+776 LENVVFG

-847 KIDKSQLVYD
+847 KIDNSQLVYD

>member
-27 SDGIEEERMDTED
+27 SDGIEGERMDTED
-40 TETERVIQES
+40 TETERVIRES
-50 ESRESQIQEESECIA
+50 EGRESQIQEESEGIA
-65 SEAFT
+65 GETFT

-130 DHIGCIMLKVGNTW
+130 DHVGCIMLKVGNTW

-216 IERGWYTYDANTY
+216 IERGWYMYDANTY

-252 AGSSYDYFK
+252 VGSSYDYFK

-268 TFGTVPSFT
+268 TFGTVPSFA

-347 KKAFKAENA
+347 KKSFKAENA

-379 ADLNTYLKITAQSVT
+379 TDMNTYLKITAQSVT

-431 VKTIIL
+431 VKTVIL

-466 REAAGYTAETA
+466 RETAGYTAETT
-477 ESAAGTRHW
+477 ESTAGTRHW

-491 NTLNIGHLQLLKKSS
+491 NTLNSGHLQLLKKSS

-537 DLITDESGWSNTLT
+537 DLITGESGWSNTLT

-570 TDETVHEVMINKG
+570 TDNAVHEVMINEG

-588 TLTDEPITSW
+588 TLTDEPIISW

-603 EKSASDGAA
+603 EKSALDGAS

-626 DYYGEAGVTKE
+626 DYYRETGVTKE

-658 QNTLYKAELEDTY
+658 QNTSYKAELEDTY

-685 GRVVLPL
+685 GKAVLPL

-706 LLHGYV
+706 LLQGYV

-737 SASFWGE
+737 SASFLGE

-749 SNPVLRVT
+749 SNPVFRVT

-767 MKSSADAKP
+767 MKSSADEKP

-783 LYDERRQKI
+783 LYDESRQKI
-792 MESQTSQDGRIIF
+792 LESQTSQDGRIIF
-805 SGLLPGK
+805 SELLPGK

-842 DVEKL
+842 DVDKL

-857 ENQQVFKMYDRIFEI
+857 ENQQVFKLYDRIFEI
-872 SNSGNLVLPM
+872 SNAGNLVLPM
-882 TGGDGLGLS
+882 TGGDGLVLF
-891 DILFLAAALLLMI
+891 DILLLAAALLLLI

-909 VYRKGKTTAQ
+909 VYRKGKTTAR

>member
-27 SDGIEEERMDTED
+27 SDGIEGERMDTED
-40 TETERVIQES
+40 TETERVVQES
-50 ESRESQIQEESECIA
+50 ESRESQIQEESESIA
-65 SEAFT
+65 GEAFI

-130 DHIGCIMLKVGNTW
+130 DHVGCIMLKVGNTW

-288 MGYDFQT
+288 MGYDFQK

-414 LMVDLYRGQS
+414 VMVDLYRGQS

-431 VKTIIL
+431 VKTVIL

-466 REAAGYTAETA
+466 REAAGYTAEIT
-477 ESAAGTRHW
+477 ESTAGTRHW

-491 NTLNIGHLQLLKKSS
+491 NTLNSGHLQLLKKSS

-537 DLITDESGWSNTLT
+537 DLITGESGWSNTLT

-563 KKPSGYR
+563 KKPSGSR
-570 TDETVHEVMINKG
+570 IDDAVHEVMINED

-612 VSDTIPLTGAEFTI
+612 VSDIIPLTGAEFTI
-626 DYYGEAGVTKE
+626 DYYGETGVTKE

-685 GRVVLPL
+685 GKVVLPL

-706 LLHGYV
+706 LLQGYV
-712 DDADGRRLNNYPGES
+712 DDADGRRLNSYPGES

-776 LENVIFG
+776 LENVVFG

-909 VYRKGKTTAQ
+909 VYRKGKTTAR

>member
-27 SDGIEEERMDTED
+27 SDGIEGERMDTED

-50 ESRESQIQEESECIA
+50 ESRESQIQEESESIA
-65 SEAFT
+65 GEAFM

-130 DHIGCIMLKVGNTW
+130 DHVGCIMLKVGNTW

-288 MGYDFQT
+288 MGYDFQK

-414 LMVDLYRGQS
+414 LVVDLYRGQS
-424 KGDKAVL
+424 KGDKAAL
-431 VKTIIL
+431 VKTVIL
-437 NAENEW
+437 NAENAW

-466 REAAGYTAETA
+466 RETAGYTAETA

-603 EKSASDGAA
+603 EKSASDGAS
-612 VSDTIPLTGAEFTI
+612 VSDIIPLTGAEFTI
-626 DYYGEAGVTKE
+626 DYYGETGVTKE

>member
-27 SDGIEEERMDTED
+27 SDGIEGERMDTED
-40 TETERVIQES
+40 TETERVIRES
-50 ESRESQIQEESECIA
+50 EDRESQIQEESEGIA
-65 SEAFT
+65 GETFT

-130 DHIGCIMLKVGNTW
+130 DHVGCIMLKVGNTW

-252 AGSSYDYFK
+252 VGSSYDYFK

-308 LSMYDVSEVPN
+308 LSMYDVSEVPD

-347 KKAFKAENA
+347 KKSFKAEKA

-379 ADLNTYLKITAQSVT
+379 AELNTYLKITAQSVT

-431 VKTIIL
+431 VKTVIL

-466 REAAGYTAETA
+466 REAAGYTAETT
-477 ESAAGTRHW
+477 ESTAGTRHW

-491 NTLNIGHLQLLKKSS
+491 NTLNSGLLQLLKKSS

-537 DLITDESGWSNTLT
+537 NLITGESGWSNTLT

-570 TDETVHEVMINKG
+570 TDDAVHEVMINEG

-588 TLTDEPITSW
+588 TLTDEPIISW

-603 EKSASDGAA
+603 EKSALDGAS

-626 DYYGEAGVTKE
+626 DYYRETGVTKE

-658 QNTLYKAELEDTY
+658 QNTSYKAELEDTY

-685 GRVVLPL
+685 GKAVLPL

-706 LLHGYV
+706 LLQGYV

-727 VIINLADDGE
+727 VIINLADGGE
-737 SASFWGE
+737 SASFLGE

-749 SNPVLRVT
+749 SNPVFRVT

-767 MKSSADAKP
+767 MKSSADGKP

-783 LYDERRQKI
+783 LYDESRQKI
-792 MESQTSQDGRIIF
+792 LESQTSQDGRIIF

-857 ENQQVFKMYDRIFEI
+857 ENQQVFKLYDRIFEI
-872 SNSGNLVLPM
+872 SNAGNLVLPM
-882 TGGDGLGLS
+882 TGGDGLVLP
-891 DILFLAAALLLMI
+891 DILFLAAALLLI

-909 VYRKGKTTAQ
+909 VYRKGKTTAR